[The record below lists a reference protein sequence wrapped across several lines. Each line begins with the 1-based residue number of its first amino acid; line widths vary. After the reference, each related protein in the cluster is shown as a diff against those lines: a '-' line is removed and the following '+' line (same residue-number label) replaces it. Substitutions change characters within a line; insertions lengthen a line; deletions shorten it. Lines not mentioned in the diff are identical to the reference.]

1 MALTPVFVFGVVLGI
16 EVDDI
21 REDGDGLGGI
31 CVREG
36 SDGREGGNGREG
48 GDGWECGGGW
58 EVGGGREGLVARAM
72 ARM

>member
-1 MALTPVFVFGVVLGI
+1 MFGVVLGI
-16 EVDDI
+16 EVDGS

-36 SDGREGGNGREG
+36 SDGREGGNGQEG
-48 GDGWECGGGW
+48 GDGWEGGGGW
-58 EVGGGREGLVARAM
+58 EVGGGRDGLVARAM

>member
-1 MALTPVFVFGVVLGI
+1 MALTPVFEFAVVLCIGA
-16 EVDDI
+16 DAS

-36 SDGREGGNGREG
+36 SDGREGGNGQEG
-48 GDGWECGGGW
+48 GDGW